1 MNSAS
6 DLVGASALVS
16 SEGEACIDWPA
27 HRHATTPRV
36 SLETELIRRAQAGS
50 SQAYAELVRP
60 HQPLAFHA
68 AWVITRS
75 SDDAEEAL
83 QEGLFKAYRALERFR
98 VGEPF
103 RPWLLRIVTNE
114 AYTLTRGRARRSML
128 QLRARDAAS
137 EQWAPPP
144 DDSAAAAQ
152 ASAGLARA
160 LEALPERDRQTITC
174 RYLLELSEEETAIA
188 LRCRRGTVKSRLS
201 RALERLRA
209 LVESGEFE
217 AIR

>member
-1 MNSAS
+1 MNGAS
-6 DLVGASALVS
+6 ELVGTPPLVS
-16 SEGEACIDWPA
+16 GEGEACIAWPPCRRA
-27 HRHATTPRV
+27 PTPRV
-36 SLETELIRRAQAGS
+36 SPETELIQRAQAGS
-50 SQAYAELVRP
+50 ADAYAELVRS
-60 HQPLAFHA
+60 HQRLAFHA

-75 SDDAEEAL
+75 PHDAEEAV
-83 QEGLFKAYRALERFR
+83 QDGLFKAYRALGRFR

-114 AYTLTRGRARRSML
+114 AYTLTRGRSRRSVL
-128 QLRARDAAS
+128 QSRARAAAR
-137 EQWAPPP
+137 EEWAPPP
-144 DDSAAAAQ
+144 EDSAATAQ

-160 LEALPERDRQTITC
+160 LEALPERDRQIITC

-188 LRCRRGTVKSRLS
+188 LRCRRGTVKSRTS
-201 RALERLRA
+201 RALDRLRA